1 MASVDFDLASKASA
15 SLAPDVDELVQLLNN
30 CLANEICRSLHLS
43 RRRYFERKRSGGLA
57 AGESPGIASEPQ
69 VHADLIAKRIVE
81 LGGELGGELDF
92 QRRIFEAKGK
102 LALACWGSDEHV
114 AEDSLAAE
122 ALVIDGYHEVL
133 RCIGSCDPKTRE
145 LIDRLR
151 NPISASDQ
159 FAI

>member
-57 AGESPGIASEPQ
+57 AGELPGIASEPQ
-69 VHADLIAKRIVE
+69 VHADLIATRIV
-81 LGGELGGELDF
+81 ELGGELDF

-151 NPISASDQ
+151 SPIFAYDQ
-159 FAI
+159 FAT